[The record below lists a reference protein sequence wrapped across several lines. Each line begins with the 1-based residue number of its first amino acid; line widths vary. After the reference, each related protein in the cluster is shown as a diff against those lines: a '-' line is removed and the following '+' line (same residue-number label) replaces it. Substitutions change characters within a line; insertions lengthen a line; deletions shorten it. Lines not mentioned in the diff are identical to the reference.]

1 VESSYRQEQIDNG
14 RVHFTVTPAPITRPR
29 LGMLWPGALLG
40 GLPFFGVGGLFDQV
54 VLNTGG
60 FIPMI
65 SGLVGAWLGWSAM
78 GRLLMWKAKRIVGT
92 RGGSFIVSESG
103 IDTTTGTFIAR
114 GQLHRILLRNGV
126 AGSDDHVVTV
136 SGGSLAAQ
144 FGADN
149 VARGAA
155 YRAAIATN
163 SWNLCAEAGGRSTTL
178 AGGMNEV
185 TAFGLLSDV
194 SKILGVQV
202 T

>member
-1 VESSYRQEQIDNG
+1 VESSYRQQKLENA
-14 RVHFTVTPAPITRPR
+14 RVQFTVTPATITRPR
-29 LGMLWPGALLG
+29 FGTLWPGVFLGALLFG
-40 GLPFFGVGGLFDQV
+40 MLAPKNFSLDFVLPLVGG
-54 VLNTGG
+54 
-60 FIPMI
+60 
-65 SGLVGAWLGWSAM
+65 WLGWLGMA
-78 GRLLMWKAKRIVGT
+78 RLFMWKAKRIAGT
-92 RGGSFIVSESG
+92 RGGSFVVSENG

-114 GQLHRILLRNGV
+114 DQLHRILLRNGV
-126 AGSDDHVVTV
+126 AGSDDHVVMV

-185 TAFGLLSDV
+185 TAFAS
-194 SKILGVQV
+194 
-202 T
+202 